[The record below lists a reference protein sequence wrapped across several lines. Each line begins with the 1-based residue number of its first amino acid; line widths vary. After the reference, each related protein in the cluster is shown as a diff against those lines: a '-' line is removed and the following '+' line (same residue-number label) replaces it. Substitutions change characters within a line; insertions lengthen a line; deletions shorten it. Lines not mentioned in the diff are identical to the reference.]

1 MRAVYRSLS
10 VLTLVSP
17 MIACQQLSR
26 ENDPGRHVDA
36 IRLVTTPSARNFD
49 GKPGADG
56 FLVKLYFLSH
66 DYPKAIP
73 VGTGTLELCLY
84 EGVYPELVPGDTTPL
99 KTWRHEARN
108 LAAFSARSFIGTSY
122 TLAVRWDDGEPVR
135 GDVTLVARYHT
146 GVDRVLTA
154 SPVSHTL
161 GVR

>member
-56 FLVKLYFLSH
+56 FLIKVYALSRAA
-66 DYPKAIP
+66 PKAIRISD
-73 VGTGTLELCLY
+73 GALELSLY
-84 EGVYPELVPGDTTPL
+84 EGVDPELVTADVPPL
-99 KTWRHEARN
+99 KTWRYEARE
-108 LAAFSARSFIGTSY
+108 LEAFAARSYVGISY
-122 TLAVRWDDGEPVR
+122 TLILRWDDGTPVR
-135 GDVTLVARYHT
+135 GDVTLVARYFAST
-146 GVDRVLTA
+146 ERVLTA
-154 SPVSHTL
+154 APVSHTL
-161 GVR
+161 GSR